1 MQEITSTYLY
11 KYIIHTSTEFRKADF
26 GKANVQSV
34 FQHPYEIIRNDL
46 QDLLPITEALSI
58 KIWLN

>member
-1 MQEITSTYLY
+1 MQEITSTYLSIY
-11 KYIIHTSTEFRKADF
+11 YTSIEFRKADF